1 MTTPIVRHYQSMDYG
16 GVVALWEDVFPNE
29 PSWNQSNTLINLK
42 LTVQPELFLVCLLD
56 GQIVGTTIAGF
67 DGVRGWVHKVGTSP
81 AHRRFGVA
89 RLLMDAA
96 EQGLRELGCHKIN
109 LQVRTDNENA
119 IEFYKEAG
127 YKVEDRVS
135 MCKRIGTL
143 SE

>member
-1 MTTPIVRHYQSMDYG
+1 MDYG

-109 LQVRTDNENA
+109 LQVRTGNENA

>member
-1 MTTPIVRHYQSMDYG
+1 MDYG

>member
-1 MTTPIVRHYQSMDYG
+1 MTTPIVRPYQSMDYG

-81 AHRRFGVA
+81 AHRLWNYHWVTT
-89 RLLMDAA
+89 
-96 EQGLRELGCHKIN
+96 QTSS
-109 LQVRTDNENA
+109 TDWR
-119 IEFYKEAG
+119 KL
-127 YKVEDRVS
+127 
-135 MCKRIGTL
+135 T
-143 SE
+143 